1 MCVER
6 IHKRSFGL
14 ICGRDPV
21 NPQTPRRCKSRRAV
35 QGTEANLPPTCIR
48 DKTVNNLSL
57 FMVLSNRYLFLHGQI
72 AFVMHL
78 NVTPGPR
85 YYPVRA
91 KTDKQQESRDKIA
104 VFQVAS
110 ISTEV
115 IVGGQFE

>member
-57 FMVLSNRYLFLHGQI
+57 FMVLSNRYSSLHGQI
-72 AFVMHL
+72 AFVVHL
-78 NVTPGPR
+78 NVTPIIILYVQR
-85 YYPVRA
+85 QTNS
-91 KTDKQQESRDKIA
+91 KDN
-104 VFQVAS
+104 
-110 ISTEV
+110 
-115 IVGGQFE
+115 